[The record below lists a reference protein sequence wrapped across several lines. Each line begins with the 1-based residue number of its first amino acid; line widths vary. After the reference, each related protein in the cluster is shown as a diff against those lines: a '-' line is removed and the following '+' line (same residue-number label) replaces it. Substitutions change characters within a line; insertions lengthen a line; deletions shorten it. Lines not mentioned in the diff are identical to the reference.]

1 MAWAIGFS
9 TALITPKISA
19 TTTSVRI
26 LCVVLCACNWMPG
39 TRSVATQTAAA
50 VITSLTR
57 IFMPPSC
64 HRTRQGQWLI
74 HGENPLD
81 SPHPDQSES
90 VQRCLRLPGLGPGVM
105 TRSAPGDQACH
116 VGTSACG
123 GESGH
128 ITAGPQRAAGKRG
141 TLRRQR
147 RLTADDQPAGRGN
160 ANGGSG
166 DAICLAAA

>member
-81 SPHPDQSES
+81 SPHPDQSEKRPALPAAS
-90 VQRCLRLPGLGPGVM
+90 WTRPRCHDTIGSGGSGMPR
-105 TRSAPGDQACH
+105 GD
-116 VGTSACG
+116 VGMWRVIGAYHGRAAACG
-123 GESGH
+123 GQAGH
-128 ITAGPQRAAGKRG
+128 SSATAAAG
-141 TLRRQR
+141 
-147 RLTADDQPAGRGN
+147 GRPP
-160 ANGGSG
+160 
-166 DAICLAAA
+166 